1 MIFVCVS
8 TMVTLLDKNERWSID
23 AMGRCDGM
31 GLVDYDAAAVDDRAG
46 QGGALESDRERA
58 TKW

>member
-1 MIFVCVS
+1 
-8 TMVTLLDKNERWSID
+8 MVTLLDKNERWSID